1 MEHSNSQFTLFC
13 LALMLATLGYALYRI
28 NTAKKHGETVPE
40 ASASWAILSA
50 FVVCGLAFMQVALD
64 GRPKLDDSAISQS
77 GDAVHRVEQVVELG
91 KPQ

>member
-28 NTAKKHGETVPE
+28 GSAKRKGETAPE

-50 FVVCGLAFMQVALD
+50 FVVCGLAFVQVALD
-64 GRPKLDDSAISQS
+64 GTRWVKTEQVTNA
-77 GDAVHRVEQVVELG
+77 GDAVHRVDQVVELG
-91 KPQ
+91 KPE

>member
-13 LALMLATLGYALYRI
+13 LALMLATLGFALYRI
-28 NTAKKHGETVPE
+28 SSAKKTGENAPE

-64 GRPKLDDSAISQS
+64 GTRGIKTEEALKA

-91 KPQ
+91 KPE

>member
-28 NTAKKHGETVPE
+28 TSAKRHGETAPE

-64 GRPKLDDSAISQS
+64 GRNNNQADTVTHEA
-77 GDAVHRVEQVVELG
+77 DAVHHVEQVVELG

>member
-28 NTAKKHGETVPE
+28 NSAKRHGETAPE

-64 GRPKLDDSAISQS
+64 GAKKQVDPVAHEA
-77 GDAVHRVEQVVELG
+77 DAVHHVEQVVELG

>member
-13 LALMLATLGYALYRI
+13 LALMLATLGFALYRI
-28 NTAKKHGETVPE
+28 SSAKRKGETVPE
-40 ASASWAILSA
+40 ASASWAIVSA

-64 GRPKLDDSAISQS
+64 GRKGLKNEAVMK

-91 KPQ
+91 KSE

>member
-28 NTAKKHGETVPE
+28 SAAKRRGETVPE
-40 ASASWAILSA
+40 TTASWAIVSA

-64 GRPKLDDSAISQS
+64 GKKGLQNEAVMK
-77 GDAVHRVEQVVELG
+77 GDAVHRVEEVVELG
-91 KPQ
+91 KSQ

>member
-28 NTAKKHGETVPE
+28 SSAKKTGENAPE

-64 GRPKLDDSAISQS
+64 GTRGVKNEQVMTA

-91 KPQ
+91 KPE

>member
-28 NTAKKHGETVPE
+28 SSAKKTGETVPE

-64 GRPKLDDSAISQS
+64 GRS
-77 GDAVHRVEQVVELG
+77 GLKNEKVMHAGDEVHRVEQVVELG
-91 KPQ
+91 KSE

>member
-13 LALMLATLGYALYRI
+13 LALMLATLGFALYRI
-28 NTAKKHGETVPE
+28 SAAKKTGETVPE

-64 GRPKLDDSAISQS
+64 GRPGVKTEQALKAGDS
-77 GDAVHRVEQVVELG
+77 VLRVEEVVELG
-91 KPQ
+91 KSE

>member
-28 NTAKKHGETVPE
+28 NSAKKVGETVPE

-64 GRPKLDDSAISQS
+64 GRGAIKNDQVLQS
-77 GDAVHRVEQVVELG
+77 GDSVHRVQEVVELG